1 MLEKSYSK
9 TSKLVLLF
17 SLFVVTFSLIS
28 VVFPALISETV
39 VVSDLE
45 RMGIT
50 PYQENPYQIGPMA
63 IPLILTNGIIFALY
77 LLRNKLGLS
86 SKFERLSE
94 FQISKK
100 VAAVIIVIIL
110 SGYVVGTIP
119 EVDTKEEFDDFIL
132 VEKRLREAIR
142 DDRFTIEDAINK
154 NPNYSMNEPHVKYSL
169 LIISEKVFGNFKVVP
184 FLASI
189 ALLLVTYFMTKEITK
204 NRFAGLVSMILVL
217 QSNLFLSF
225 DTSAT
230 YSNFW
235 ILLYLLSLYAVIRV
249 WFVSPI
255 LFGLSVFSKAFAATF
270 APMSIFFILNS
281 EIPRSHKIIIAA
293 VLIALLIAGSIMFAG
308 AQDVGEQFR
317 WDEFWVGFTSF
328 AFQMR
333 WDPITV
339 LFLIPL
345 VFGLFVM
352 SKNNRHAN
360 SISILIAGV
369 LLSAP
374 FLTGMTDQTNQPYRF
389 MPIIVF
395 FAVGVGM
402 LFSIKRV

>member
-50 PYQENPYQIGPMA
+50 PYQEDPYQIGPMA
-63 IPLILTNGIIFALY
+63 IPLILTNGIIFASY

-86 SKFERLSE
+86 SKFERLLE

>member
-50 PYQENPYQIGPMA
+50 PYQEDPYQIGPMA

-86 SKFERLSE
+86 SKFEKLLE

-154 NPNYSMNEPHVKYSL
+154 NPNYSINEPHVKYSL

>member
-50 PYQENPYQIGPMA
+50 PYQEDPYQIGPMA
-63 IPLILTNGIIFALY
+63 IPLILTNGVIFASY

-86 SKFERLSE
+86 SKFEKLLE

-119 EVDTKEEFDDFIL
+119 ELDTKEEFDDFIL

-328 AFQMR
+328 VFQMR

>member
-50 PYQENPYQIGPMA
+50 PYQEDPYQIGPMA

-86 SKFERLSE
+86 SKFEKLLE

-119 EVDTKEEFDDFIL
+119 EVDTKEEFDDFVLMEERLRLSIL
-132 VEKRLREAIR
+132 V
-142 DDRFTIEDAINK
+142 DRFTIEDAINK

>member
-9 TSKLVLLF
+9 TSKLVLLC

-86 SKFERLSE
+86 SKFERLLE

>member
-50 PYQENPYQIGPMA
+50 PYQEDPYQIGPMA

-86 SKFERLSE
+86 SKFEKLLE

-119 EVDTKEEFDDFIL
+119 ELDTKEEFDDFIL

-142 DDRFTIEDAINK
+142 DDRFTIEDTINK

-308 AQDVGEQFR
+308 AQDVDEQFR

>member
-63 IPLILTNGIIFALY
+63 MPLILTNGIIFALY

-86 SKFERLSE
+86 SKFEKLLE

-119 EVDTKEEFDDFIL
+119 ELDTKEEFDDFIL

-154 NPNYSMNEPHVKYSL
+154 NPNYSMNEPHVKYS
-169 LIISEKVFGNFKVVP
+169 FC
-184 FLASI
+184 
-189 ALLLVTYFMTKEITK
+189 
-204 NRFAGLVSMILVL
+204 
-217 QSNLFLSF
+217 
-225 DTSAT
+225 
-230 YSNFW
+230 
-235 ILLYLLSLYAVIRV
+235 LLYT
-249 WFVSPI
+249 SP
-255 LFGLSVFSKAFAATF
+255 S
-270 APMSIFFILNS
+270 
-281 EIPRSHKIIIAA
+281 PRDRTRSRMP
-293 VLIALLIAGSIMFAG
+293 S
-308 AQDVGEQFR
+308 
-317 WDEFWVGFTSF
+317 
-328 AFQMR
+328 
-333 WDPITV
+333 
-339 LFLIPL
+339 
-345 VFGLFVM
+345 
-352 SKNNRHAN
+352 
-360 SISILIAGV
+360 
-369 LLSAP
+369 SA
-374 FLTGMTDQTNQPYRF
+374 
-389 MPIIVF
+389 
-395 FAVGVGM
+395 
-402 LFSIKRV
+402 

>member
-1 MLEKSYSK
+1 MC
-9 TSKLVLLF
+9 

-50 PYQENPYQIGPMA
+50 PYQEDPYQIGPMA
-63 IPLILTNGIIFALY
+63 IPLILTNGIIFASY

-86 SKFERLSE
+86 SKFERLLE

-154 NPNYSMNEPHVKYSL
+154 NPNYSINEPHVKYSL

-308 AQDVGEQFR
+308 AQDIGEQFR